1 MAPPSPVLA
10 AALLGILGGVLL
22 TALLSAC
29 HRKVTKDECTEMLD
43 HYLDMVIAADPAT
56 RNLPPSQATAVRD
69 MKRAV
74 KKAERSYAQV
84 EAQCETEV
92 SRSEYDCAMKANIPD
107 QWEACIE

>member
-1 MAPPSPVLA
+1 MSPASSVLA
-10 AALLGILGGVLL
+10 AAALS
-22 TALLSAC
+22 TAATAFVGC
-29 HRKVTKDECTEMLD
+29 HRKITKDDCTQMLD

-56 RNLPPSQATAVRD
+56 RNLPPAQATAVRD

-92 SRSEYDCAMKANIPD
+92 SRSEYDCAMKANVPD
-107 QWEACIE
+107 EWEACIE